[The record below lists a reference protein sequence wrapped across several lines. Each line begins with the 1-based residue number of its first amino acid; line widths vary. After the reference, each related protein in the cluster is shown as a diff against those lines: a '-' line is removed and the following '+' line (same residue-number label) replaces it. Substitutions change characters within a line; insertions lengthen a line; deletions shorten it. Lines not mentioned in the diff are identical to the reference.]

1 MCIRDRVDLV
11 VSSPRDP
18 VGVWELARS
27 LREELGKPVR
37 IELRVQP
44 EEVDRAVAT

>member
-1 MCIRDRVDLV
+1 MELV

-18 VGVWELARS
+18 VGVWELART
-27 LREELGKPVR
+27 LREQLGKPVS